1 MSVASKRLARDIEV
15 SEFTEAVNEKV
26 LRLFQ
31 PWVRNLLRTAT
42 NTLGDPFKSYAED
55 ALQDTFLAFR
65 YAVMQGDLECLDG
78 HCVTDI
84 ENDELDHC
92 AGFCGT
98 FLTSIIKNKCVDCQR
113 SAGSQPEL
121 VSELDEDIQGN
132 EVEPVV
138 LLMRQEQLDRVWQAI
153 MELPSPL
160 REVVVLRLDGGHSQK
175 EIAEIQGVS
184 LSTIKRNLRDAR
196 EQVRCKL
203 RVNGNG
209 HRRHP
214 A

>member
-31 PWVRNLLRTAT
+31 PWVCNLLRTAT
-42 NTLGDPFKSYAED
+42 NTLGASFKSYAED

-78 HCVTDI
+78 RHVTDI

-92 AGFCGT
+92 VGFCGT

-121 VSELDEDIQGN
+121 VPELDEALQGN

-153 MELPSPL
+153 SELPSPL
-160 REVVVLRLDGGHSQK
+160 REVLVLRFAGGHSEK
-175 EIAEIQGVS
+175 EIAEMAGFLLAPSSAIRAMRVS
-184 LSTIKRNLRDAR
+184 GSGPSC
-196 EQVRCKL
+196 E
-203 RVNGNG
+203 
-209 HRRHP
+209 
-214 A
+214 